1 MKIFS
6 GPESRISIL
15 IFPRFN
21 LERQLY
27 SLLMVIK
34 SPFLLKQKNCPDPGA
49 SNFNSKYKQNILLS
63 PGGPQPSWSAN
74 TQHNLNIWHLCFVWK
89 YFIELS
95 PVSFLDG
102 CSNICSLGQ
111 FYKKYLSFDLI
122 LLQIRQGNTNQST
135 SSKTKIMQEST
146 FPNWYG

>member
-34 SPFLLKQKNCPDPGA
+34 SPFLLKQKTCPDPGA

-63 PGGPQPSWSAN
+63 PGGPWPGQP
-74 TQHNLNIWHLCFVWK
+74 TQPEYLTPLLCLK
-89 YFIELS
+89 I
-95 PVSFLDG
+95 
-102 CSNICSLGQ
+102 
-111 FYKKYLSFDLI
+111 FY
-122 LLQIRQGNTNQST
+122 
-135 SSKTKIMQEST
+135 
-146 FPNWYG
+146 